1 MRMWAPCSNV
11 IRNFKGL
18 PWWSSGYLQLCAST
32 ARSPGSTPGQR
43 TEIPHAVQCGW
54 GWKGRVGSNSRSD
67 GRLLS
72 QAQSPSELEVLSDCA
87 GYTSK
92 KLALLSHI
100 LKLTCKYI
108 YITLSSC
115 KRCDFSIL
123 NTCFK
128 NIFFLGFPWWSSG

>member
-1 MRMWAPCSNV
+1 MVTYNSVLPLPEALDPPLVRELRSHVLCNV
-11 IRNFKGL
+11 AGGGEEGI
-18 PWWSSGYLQLCAST
+18 
-32 ARSPGSTPGQR
+32 
-43 TEIPHAVQCGW
+43 
-54 GWKGRVGSNSRSD
+54 GSNSRSD

-100 LKLTCKYI
+100 LKLACKYI

-123 NTCFK
+123 NTCFI
-128 NIFFLGFPWWSSG
+128 NIFFLGFPWWSSD